1 MNECDIWL
9 ERASS
14 DGRWGGR
21 RVERRRMSVFLVNKC
36 TVWIEKTDVLRS
48 VKDSYLELWTTVLM
62 IKLTAR
68 WRRSTGND
76 EGTATPCAPPRSV
89 ATCYLKSSVAFVHAL
104 YYFARLRPLQ
114 PLTGRRRRR
123 YSNSTFKSDFPLHN
137 NSVQRLP
144 LYSSFVKNP
153 LICCFLCCPHNPQ
166 NLSQPFHL
174 KCISSFLLSVQLYLF
189 LSNINWIYILNN
201 YRLLQCYIHTYV
213 LMLSYIT

>member
-1 MNECDIWL
+1 MY
-9 ERASS
+9 
-14 DGRWGGR
+14 
-21 RVERRRMSVFLVNKC
+21 SVNRKNWCVTFGKRQLPRTMDNSTNNKVNR
-36 TVWIEKTDVLRS
+36 TL
-48 VKDSYLELWTTVLM
+48 TTQY
-62 IKLTAR
+62 R
-68 WRRSTGND
+68 QRRSHRH
-76 EGTATPCAPPRSV
+76 AMRSSPASV

-153 LICCFLCCPHNPQ
+153 LICFLCCLHNPQ